1 MNGPHDDSGNIA
13 GRLARFRRIG
23 RDRGRASGQ
32 GLQDHPG
39 GGRCVVSHRARQH
52 HRAARRQWRRQDHDH
67 CDDHGAGAADV
78 GARAGAGRIDARA
91 KRRGAG
97 PDEFR
102 KPVCRHADAA
112 HGAAKSHRV
121 RQALRG
127 QESARAHRGARRRPR
142 LERIPRS
149 SQWKTVVRA
158 EDAGGACKSADQPA
172 RTAAARRAD
181 RIARSRHRRL
191 DQAAPDRLPQGQ
203 QRDHPAGV
211 AQHAGGRAAVRP
223 RHHHEARPHRGRR
236 QPRQDHAA
244 LQPRVAG
251 GSVSRRRARP
261 RPGER
266 VVSSLSTFDS
276 HRGIA
281 PHRIGAMILRYWY
294 LLISSWPRLLELVYW
309 PALQIVTWGFLQ
321 TYIAENA
328 GFFARAGGTFIG
340 AIILWDI
347 LFRGQLGFS
356 ISFLEEMW
364 ARNLGNLMMSP
375 LKPIEFL
382 ISLMIMSLIRLAIGV
397 IPMTLLAMFFFHFN
411 FYSLG
416 LPLIAFFCN
425 LIFTSWSLGIFVS
438 GLVIRNGLGAESIV
452 WTLMFGIL
460 PLACVYYP
468 VSVLPAWL
476 QVVAWALPP
485 TYVFEGMRALLI
497 DHVFRADLMVGA
509 RSINAVLFIVS
520 FAIFLG
526 LLNSARRAGSLL
538 QSGE

>member
-1 MNGPHDDSGNIA
+1 M
-13 GRLARFRRIG
+13 
-23 RDRGRASGQ
+23 
-32 GLQDHPG
+32 
-39 GGRCVVSHRARQH
+39 
-52 HRAARRQWRRQDHDH
+52 
-67 CDDHGAGAADV
+67 
-78 GARAGAGRIDARA
+78 
-91 KRRGAG
+91 
-97 PDEFR
+97 
-102 KPVCRHADAA
+102 
-112 HGAAKSHRV
+112 
-121 RQALRG
+121 
-127 QESARAHRGARRRPR
+127 
-142 LERIPRS
+142 
-149 SQWKTVVRA
+149 
-158 EDAGGACKSADQPA
+158 
-172 RTAAARRAD
+172 
-181 RIARSRHRRL
+181 
-191 DQAAPDRLPQGQ
+191 
-203 QRDHPAGV
+203 
-211 AQHAGGRAAVRP
+211 
-223 RHHHEARPHRGRR
+223 
-236 QPRQDHAA
+236 
-244 LQPRVAG
+244 
-251 GSVSRRRARP
+251 
-261 RPGER
+261 
-266 VVSSLSTFDS
+266 SSLGHMDV

-321 TYIAENA
+321 TYIAQNA

-382 ISLMIMSLIRLAIGV
+382 IALMIMSLIRLAIGV
-397 IPMTLLAMFFFHFN
+397 IPMTLLAIFFFDFN

-468 VSVLPAWL
+468 VSVLPTWL

-497 DHVFRADLMVGA
+497 DHVFRADLMVDA
-509 RSINAVLFIVS
+509 LAINAVLFIVS